1 MFMCNRCL
9 LNFRVVNFARLRSGS
24 TKLKGPTNLSNGFF
38 CSFEMVCKSSVCSFH
53 WLRFIVF
60 GFLRGYESIVN
71 EVLMV
76 GHWLFHFEG
85 AGLMCT
91 SPLGC
96 CEWMFP
102 FTLERTF
109 VLTRVSFK
117 SQKMCFLLFEVESNE
132 EFALDIPNPPNTW

>member
-1 MFMCNRCL
+1 MFVEFQGRE
-9 LNFRVVNFARLRSGS
+9 FPKI
-24 TKLKGPTNLSNGFF
+24 TKRFNETQRFNESFQRFF

-60 GFLRGYESIVN
+60 GFLRGYESIVH

-102 FTLERTF
+102 FTLESTS

-117 SQKMCFLLFEVESNE
+117 SQNMFFCYLKLNLTKS
-132 EFALDIPNPPNTW
+132 LP